1 MRAEGGSRI
10 EFDQIPPYVREALSV
25 ALGSPVVAAHNQ
37 PGGFSPGLA
46 ARCGLADGR
55 RVFIKAVS
63 PAQNEQACRIHR
75 REIEVASALPSH
87 VNAPTLLHTLDD
99 GEWVVLVF
107 EEIDGR
113 QPSEPWSLGE
123 LDLVMAAIHDFHE
136 QVTPSP
142 VPDGQSVEARYD
154 FVFHGWRRIAG
165 GDGTADTLPPWCRTS
180 LDRLA
185 DLEAGWSSGAAGDTL
200 LHTDLRAD
208 NVLIGPDGTVTF
220 VDWPWACVGAPFVDA
235 LLMVPSIGLGGGP
248 DPATVIDRYDLA
260 GGVDPEAFLSLFVA
274 VAGFFARATQDPPP
288 PGLPS
293 LRAFQRAQGDVALG
307 WLAGALT

>member
-10 EFDQIPPYVREALSV
+10 EYDEIPAHVRDAVEAKM
-25 ALGSPVVAAHNQ
+25 GSAVVSAMNQ

-46 ARCGLADGR
+46 ARCRLADGR

-107 EEIDGR
+107 EEIDGL
-113 QPSEPWSLGE
+113 QPGEPWSLAE
-123 LDLVMAAIHDFHE
+123 LDLVMAAIRHFHE

-142 VPDGQSVEARYD
+142 VPDSQTVESRYD

-165 GDGTADTLPPWCRTS
+165 GDGSADALPPWCRTS
-180 LDRLA
+180 IERLA
-185 DLEAGWSSGAAGDTL
+185 QLEAGWTDAAAGDTL

-208 NVLIGPDGTVTF
+208 NILIGKDGTVTF
-220 VDWPWACVGAPFVDA
+220 VDWPWACVGASFVDA

-248 DPATVIDRYDLA
+248 DPATVIDRYDLV
-260 GGVDPEAFLSLFVA
+260 GGVDPDAFLSLFVA
-274 VAGFFARATQDPPP
+274 VAGFFARAMQDPPP
-288 PGLPS
+288 PGLPA
-293 LRAFQRAQGDVALG
+293 LRAFQKAQGEVALG